1 MKSLFLLLFLPLLVH
16 CQRELDCGFLNSTFE
31 FKDWDN
37 VEKSYVGGCCTFEC
51 VKILDRNDKDWR
63 ESINTRAMFVSELYR
78 DGNCCN
84 DTPSTVGTTETS
96 RLTTITTTSNNT
108 TLIPT
113 TYHSVS
119 QEKVLGPGGAPGGSR
134 SNDKA
139 GFDFETTTLS
149 STTPISTVLPTTTE
163 SSSTRSLLTGN
174 LECGALTNTPCC
186 TPVITRCLTRET
198 NDWLSYGS
206 IDEFGKDLKD
216 CGCFLTTTG
225 TTTSTETPTTPSNS
239 SSCGWLATSF
249 NLDAY
254 TINGGTD
261 FSYNGTCCSDVAV
274 NTLKNGH
281 ELVLNTNS
289 RYNQWDY
296 LVNLLY
302 CVEGACTDP
311 PRWDNC
317 SRSST
322 SSSSSTFPQTTTS
335 SKLTTSSGRTTDS
348 IIISTDRET
357 SSTPS
362 SIAASIETGKG
373 DNNDETTTMATTST
387 GSTSETKITTDV
399 ESSLGTTSTKLSSE
413 GSTGTGSTGIETTTL
428 TATTP
433 SSVGSTT
440 TSEASTT
447 VSTATSSTPT
457 SATETT
463 ATESSVTTSEDST
476 TASTSTTSS
485 TPTTS
490 HTSFSSRSSDTTE
503 TTMTTPTASTT
514 TVTES
519 STTPTS
525 TTTES
530 MSSASTTSGQTE
542 QSTPTTE
549 VTGTTTSHTTSTG
562 LSGVSTTSGTTGTTT
577 GTSGVSTSTSATGST
592 TTTGSDTTTNTNGI
606 YSSTTPTTT
615 PEQTTTFP
623 WATGGT
629 TRILPSGE
637 IILSESL
644 IAYEN
649 CTTVLMQLI
658 FNPVTNTT
666 RTESARDANGCKTS
680 TTTLMISTTPMTTP
694 THSST
699 AKTTT
704 YNWPT
709 GGTTKI
715 LPSGEIILS
724 ESLIAYENCTTVL
737 MQLIF
742 NPSTNQTRTETTTD
756 EYGCRTSTST
766 SSKFSTTPMTTT
778 TSEPGTTAST
788 SSKTTTY
795 NWPTGG
801 TTRILPSG
809 EIILSESLIA
819 YNNCTTVLMK
829 LIYNPKTNKTRT
841 ETTSDAEGCKATTSS
856 VYITTPISGGSTTP
870 SPSDATTSFQWPT
883 GGTTRMLPS
892 GEIII
897 SESLIAFKNCTTILM
912 QLIYSPRTNTTR
924 TETTA
929 DANGCKA
936 TSTGAVTGSPGV
948 TSPMATPTTTET
960 PFTFPD
966 SKTTQ
971 ILPNGE
977 IILSESL
984 TAYPNCTTV
993 LKQLIF
999 NPATNTTRTKTS
1011 SDAQG
1016 CKATTTTKPSA
1027 TTPIPP
1033 TTTAKSSSTTP
1044 VAFSTASPVTT
1055 TTEKTTTPI
1064 SPTTT
1069 TKSSSSGA
1077 STTAVPVTT
1086 TTPPP
1091 TTTTSPRRRTR
1102 TTTAVPVTCPFPSN
1116 LNLQYTN
1123 RPTSEEIKKNYAVG
1137 ERIIHICK
1145 KYYMQELSKQP
1156 LRIYQCGEDGKWI
1169 GTLQKCVLEPG
1180 RKAEL

>member
-1 MKSLFLLLFLPLLVH
+1 MKLLLFMIDLAILAQVFCAESLF
-16 CQRELDCGFLNSTFE
+16 ESNSKGTFGNAGS
-31 FKDWDN
+31 K
-37 VEKSYVGGCCTFEC
+37 
-51 VKILDRNDKDWR
+51 
-63 ESINTRAMFVSELYR
+63 ESTT
-78 DGNCCN
+78 
-84 DTPSTVGTTETS
+84 TPS
-96 RLTTITTTSNNT
+96 
-108 TLIPT
+108 IPT
-113 TYHSVS
+113 TV
-119 QEKVLGPGGAPGGSR
+119 
-134 SNDKA
+134 
-139 GFDFETTTLS
+139 
-149 STTPISTVLPTTTE
+149 PTTSEPSASTGPVSTKTASLNCGPLADTSCCTQE
-163 SSSTRSLLTGN
+163 IIECLLDNRIDLSRFSSADGYEVKLE
-174 LECGALTNTPCC
+174 ECGCVL
-186 TPVITRCLTRET
+186 
-198 NDWLSYGS
+198 
-206 IDEFGKDLKD
+206 
-216 CGCFLTTTG
+216 
-225 TTTSTETPTTPSNS
+225 TTTSTTTNSETPITPSNS

-274 NTLKNGH
+274 NTLKNENEWG
-281 ELVLNTNS
+281 LSINS
-289 RYNQWDY
+289 TYSQWDY

-317 SRSST
+317 SKSST
-322 SSSSSTFPQTTTS
+322 SSSSSTSPQTTTS
-335 SKLTTSSGRTTDS
+335 SKLTTSSGQAT
-348 IIISTDRET
+348 ISTTISTEGET
-357 SSTPS
+357 SETTRTSTTT
-362 SIAASIETGKG
+362 AASIETGKG
-373 DNNDETTTMATTST
+373 DNNDETTTMATTII
-387 GSTSETKITTDV
+387 GSTSETKTATDV
-399 ESSLGTTSTKLSSE
+399 ESSSVTTSTQLNSE
-413 GSTGTGSTGIETTTL
+413 GTTETGSTGTETTTL
-428 TATTP
+428 TTTTA
-433 SSVGSTT
+433 SSGGSTT
-440 TSEASTT
+440 TSATSTT

-457 SATETT
+457 SATDNPVT
-463 ATESSVTTSEDST
+463 ASEGST
-476 TASTSTTSS
+476 TTSTSTTTMSTSSS
-485 TPTTS
+485 TPTTP
-490 HTSFSSRSSDTTE
+490 HTSFSSGSTDTTE
-503 TTMTTPTASTT
+503 TTMTTQTPSTT
-514 TVTES
+514 TMTGS
-519 STTPTS
+519 STAPTS

-530 MSSASTTSGQTE
+530 TTSASTIAG

-549 VTGTTTSHTTSTG
+549 VSGTTTSHTTSTG

-577 GTSGVSTSTSATGST
+577 GTSGASTSTSATGST
-592 TTTGSDTTTNTNGI
+592 TTTGSGTTTNTDGV
-606 YSSTTPTTT
+606 YSSTTPMAT
-615 PEQTTTFP
+615 PEQTTTYNWP
-623 WATGGT
+623 TGGT

-658 FNPVTNTT
+658 FNPSTNKT

-778 TSEPGTTAST
+778 ESGTTKTTTTGKPTTSKTGTTAST

-819 YNNCTTVLMK
+819 YNNCTTALMQ

-841 ETTSDAEGCKATTSS
+841 ETTSDAEGCKTTTSS

-870 SPSDATTSFQWPT
+870 SPSDTTTSFQWPT

-912 QLIYSPRTNTTR
+912 QLIYTPRTNTTR

-936 TSTGAVTGSPGV
+936 TSTGAVSGSPGA
-948 TSPMATPTTTET
+948 TSPMTTSTTTEA

-1016 CKATTTTKPSA
+1016 CKATTPVTVTSS
-1027 TTPIPP
+1027 TPIPP
-1033 TTTAKSSSTTP
+1033 TTT
-1044 VAFSTASPVTT
+1044 F
-1055 TTEKTTTPI
+1055 
-1064 SPTTT
+1064 
-1069 TKSSSSGA
+1069 KSSSSGA
-1077 STTAVPVTT
+1077 STTSPVASSTASPVTT

-1102 TTTAVPVTCPFPSN
+1102 STTAVPVTCPFPSN
-1116 LNLQYTN
+1116 LNRQNTN
-1123 RPTSEEIKKNYAVG
+1123 RPTPEEIKESYAVG

-1145 KYYMQELSKQP
+1145 KYYIQELSKQP

-1169 GTLQKCVLEPG
+1169 GTLQKCILEPG